1 MSDDSTQDRLEAA
14 MSKEPDRLLA
24 VADTPAGILIVGNP
38 SQANY
43 QLYRGMLM
51 SDDMAQKAQAPDSLL
66 KACAVDPD
74 TAGMTALLKKY
85 PGLAGNPQMAAAIS
99 QVVGITKG
107 AISKK

>member
-1 MSDDSTQDRLEAA
+1 
-14 MSKEPDRLLA
+14 MSKEPGRRFA
-24 VADTPAGILIVGNP
+24 VADTPAGFLIVGNP

-51 SDDMAQKAQAPDSLL
+51 SEDMAQKAQAPDTLL

-74 TAGMTALLKKY
+74 QGAMTALLKDY
-85 PGLAGNPQMAAAIS
+85 PGLAGNPAMASAIS

-107 AISKK
+107 ALSKK